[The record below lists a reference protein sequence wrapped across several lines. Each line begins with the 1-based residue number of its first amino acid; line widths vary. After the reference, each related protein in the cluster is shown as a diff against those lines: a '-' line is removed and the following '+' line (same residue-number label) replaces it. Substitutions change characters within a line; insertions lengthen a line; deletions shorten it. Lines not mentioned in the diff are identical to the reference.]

1 LEYPLGE
8 LQFNVQLLHAEAGS
22 RVVLVQISR
31 AGQVIDAAL
40 GEAST
45 AEAAEDR
52 ARQRLSEHLPV
63 AAPPTSS
70 APTPVRVSS
79 APPQV
84 QPKARLQRE
93 SESQS
98 ESQPQI
104 ASEPLLTASPPPLQ
118 EHPSPPVTQAPED
131 PPADPEDWSSELA
144 RLDLELQRLG
154 WDRNQEAIYLERVFN
169 HPNRNRLTSYD
180 DLLAYLQDVE
190 GFAPGTDPATA
201 PAPLRRRELLRQC
214 DALLGQ
220 LHWDPGRGRA
230 FLEQHF
236 SLTSRQQLSDA
247 QLLQFNMLLQEELIK
262 TI

>member
-1 LEYPLGE
+1 MEHPLGE

-52 ARQRLSEHLPV
+52 ARQRLGEHLPV

-79 APPQV
+79 PPAQV
-84 QPKARLQRE
+84 QPK
-93 SESQS
+93 
-98 ESQPQI
+98 PQ
-104 ASEPLLTASPPPLQ
+104 AERPAAPSPPPA
-118 EHPSPPVTQAPED
+118 QAIEE

-144 RLDLELQRLG
+144 RLDLQLQRLG
-154 WDRNQEAIYLERVFN
+154 WNREQEAIYLERVFG
-169 HPNRNRLTSYD
+169 HPNRNRLTSYG
-180 DLLAYLQDVE
+180 DLLAYLQALE
-190 GFAPGTDPATA
+190 GFADGSDPASA
-201 PAPLRRRELLRQC
+201 PPPLRRKELLSQC
-214 DALLGQ
+214 EELLSQ
-220 LHWDPGRGRA
+220 LEWDPGQGRA

-236 SLTSRQQLSDA
+236 ALAGRQLLSDS
-247 QLLQFNMLLQEELIK
+247 QLLQFNMLLEEEFIK
-262 TI
+262 TRQKPLHN

>member
-1 LEYPLGE
+1 MEYPLGE

-52 ARQRLSEHLPV
+52 ARQRLAELLG

-79 APPQV
+79 APAQV
-84 QPKARLQRE
+84 QPK
-93 SESQS
+93 
-98 ESQPQI
+98 PQ
-104 ASEPLLTASPPPLQ
+104 AERQAAPSPPPA
-118 EHPSPPVTQAPED
+118 QAIEE

-144 RLDLELQRLG
+144 RLDLQLQRLG
-154 WDRNQEAIYLERVFN
+154 WDREQEAVYLERVFG
-169 HPNRNRLTSYD
+169 HPNRNRLTSYG
-180 DLLAYLQDVE
+180 DLLAYLQALE
-190 GFAPGTDPATA
+190 GFAAGSDAASA
-201 PAPLRRRELLRQC
+201 PPPLRRKELLSQC
-214 DALLGQ
+214 EELLSQ
-220 LHWDPGRGRA
+220 LQWDPGQGRA

-236 SLTSRQQLSDA
+236 ALASRQLLSDS
-247 QLLQFNMLLQEELIK
+247 QLLQFNMLLESEWLARSSAADLGN
-262 TI
+262 

>member
-1 LEYPLGE
+1 MEHPLGE

-52 ARQRLSEHLPV
+52 ARQRLSEHLPM

-84 QPKARLQRE
+84 QPK
-93 SESQS
+93 
-98 ESQPQI
+98 PQ
-104 ASEPLLTASPPPLQ
+104 AERPAAPSPPPN
-118 EHPSPPVTQAPED
+118 QAIEE

-144 RLDLELQRLG
+144 RLDLQLQRLG
-154 WDRNQEAIYLERVFN
+154 WDREQEAVYLERVFG
-169 HPNRNRLTSYD
+169 HPNRNRLTSYG
-180 DLLAYLQDVE
+180 DLLAYLQALE
-190 GFAPGTDPATA
+190 GFADGSDAASA
-201 PAPLRRRELLRQC
+201 PPPLRRKELLSQC
-214 DALLGQ
+214 EELLSQ
-220 LHWDPGRGRA
+220 LQWDPSQGRA
-230 FLEQHF
+230 FLEQNF
-236 SLTSRQQLSDA
+236 ALASRQLLSDG
-247 QLLQFNMLLQEELIK
+247 QLLQFNMLLESECLARNDAPG
-262 TI
+262 TAP

>member
-1 LEYPLGE
+1 MEYPLGE

-52 ARQRLSEHLPV
+52 ARQRLAEHLPE

-79 APPQV
+79 APAQV
-84 QPKARLQRE
+84 QPK
-93 SESQS
+93 
-98 ESQPQI
+98 PQ
-104 ASEPLLTASPPPLQ
+104 AEHQEAPSTPPA
-118 EHPSPPVTQAPED
+118 QAIEE

-144 RLDLELQRLG
+144 RLDLQLQRLG
-154 WDRNQEAIYLERVFN
+154 WDREQEAIYLERVFG
-169 HPNRNRLTSYD
+169 HPNRNRLTSYG
-180 DLLAYLQDVE
+180 DLLAYLQALE
-190 GFAPGTDPATA
+190 GFAAGSDPASA
-201 PAPLRRRELLRQC
+201 PPPLRRKELLSQC
-214 DALLGQ
+214 EELLSQLQWNPGQ
-220 LHWDPGRGRA
+220 GRA

-236 SLTSRQQLSDA
+236 AVASRQLLSDN
-247 QLLQFNMLLQEELIK
+247 QLLQFNMLLESAWLARNDAPGGSP
-262 TI
+262 